1 MITSTVRLLPIMIFY
16 IATSAGGAHA
26 AGVPRAPQTTSK
38 PQIVFP
44 LRTTPGRPGRSNKN
58 AIAAPTPDLSLV
70 ASNLEVQEKSLNTLV
85 TVAPGLTLTKPVT
98 ISIAYVSP
106 FPAGNERRTETYS
119 PTNGNSVLY
128 SDLEGDG
135 KVRKIHMDITLSEP
149 RAGGGVVSFDVPLD
163 FSLDPLYDVEISP
176 LLFTLV
182 RGCANIGA
190 NQISVHWYPPDAREF
205 GKYQTVHFAT
215 KEQEKFNLREFSWSQ
230 SEVSAAAGLH
240 KVVVW
245 YEETGIHTGFGP
257 FPAPSEEN
265 LVPGKTSSSPV
276 GLIDSMGSTQDCQ
289 ATLDYTVTYQLRA
302 FLGAPTVRDHR

>member
-1 MITSTVRLLPIMIFY
+1 MTTWTVRLLPIMIFY
-16 IATSAGGAHA
+16 IATSAGGAYA

-38 PQIVFP
+38 PHIVFP
-44 LRTTPGRPGRSNKN
+44 LTTRPGRQGGSNKN

-119 PTNGNSVLY
+119 STNGNSFLY

-149 RAGGGVVSFDVPLD
+149 RAGGVVSFDVPLD

-190 NQISVHWYPPDAREF
+190 NQISVHWYPPDAREV

-215 KEQEKFNLREFSWSQ
+215 KEQEKFNLREFSWSR

-245 YEETGIHTGFGP
+245 YAETGIHGGFGP
-257 FPAPSEEN
+257 IAAQSEEN
-265 LVPGKTSSSPV
+265 LVPGKTYRSPV
-276 GLIDSMGSTQDCQ
+276 GLINSMGSTQDCE

-302 FLGAPTVRDHR
+302 FLGAPTIRDHR